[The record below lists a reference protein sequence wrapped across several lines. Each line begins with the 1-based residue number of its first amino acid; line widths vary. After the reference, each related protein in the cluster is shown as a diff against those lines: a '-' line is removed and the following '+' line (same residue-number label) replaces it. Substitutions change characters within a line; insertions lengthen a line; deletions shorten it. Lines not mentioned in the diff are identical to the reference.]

1 MHIESDQQVKVI
13 YACESGSRAWG
24 FPSANSDYDVRFI
37 YLHPTNWYLT
47 VEDKRD
53 VIENPV
59 VNNLD
64 IQGWDLRKALQLF
77 RKSNPPLF
85 EWLGS
90 PIVYAEPYSIAGKMR
105 ELAKVY
111 YSPTTCVYHYLHMA
125 ENNFREYLKGEEV
138 WAKKYFYVLRSI
150 LAIQWIE
157 AGFGVAPTAFGDLLE
172 RMIPSGQLKREI
184 QNLIA
189 MKREGDELANVP
201 RNILIGGFIE
211 AEMAR
216 LENYKAEYR
225 VNPAPYELL
234 DKIFQDGLDEVWA

>member
-1 MHIESDQQVKVI
+1 
-13 YACESGSRAWG
+13 
-24 FPSANSDYDVRFI
+24 
-37 YLHPTNWYLT
+37 
-47 VEDKRD
+47 
-53 VIENPV
+53 
-59 VNNLD
+59 
-64 IQGWDLRKALQLF
+64 
-77 RKSNPPLF
+77 
-85 EWLGS
+85 
-90 PIVYAEPYSIAGKMR
+90 MR